1 MGPFDRLRM
10 SDGKGEWVTGEEER
24 ELGGFCLRVD
34 SRLRGNKVLRSVGW
48 LEGEEGTGVG

>member
-10 SDGKGEWVTGEEER
+10 SDGKGEWVTSEEER

-48 LEGEEGTGVG
+48 LEGEEVTGVS